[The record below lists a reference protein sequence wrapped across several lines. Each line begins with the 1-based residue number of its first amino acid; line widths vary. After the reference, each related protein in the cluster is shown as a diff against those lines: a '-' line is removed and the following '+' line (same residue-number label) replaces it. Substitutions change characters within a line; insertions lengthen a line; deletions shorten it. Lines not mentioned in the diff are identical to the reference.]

1 MCSHILAK
9 SGIRVAYCY
18 CGIDS
23 SVCLTADL
31 LSKFSVGIFQI
42 NILGKGS
49 WQEYLIKWVFSI
61 YSEINYLVVVDKL
74 KQFYLNYQQKWS
86 EEILCKPKLRR
97 YSLIKS
103 IYHPE
108 HSVTLKLSRAQR
120 SVCARLRGG
129 ILALAVETGRFHSI
143 PQENRKRH
151 LCDVGEAE
159 NEMHFLFHRP

>member
-1 MCSHILAK
+1 ML
-9 SGIRVAYCY
+9 GI
-18 CGIDS
+18 
-23 SVCLTADL
+23 
-31 LSKFSVGIFQI
+31 
-42 NILGKGS
+42 GS
-49 WQEYLIKWVFSI
+49 LQDYIIKWVFGI

-74 KQFYLNYQQKWS
+74 KQFYLEYQQKWS

-103 IYHPE
+103 IYHTE

-120 SVCARLRGG
+120 SACARLRGG
-129 ILALAVETGRFHSI
+129 ILALAVETGHFHSI